1 MRTIVPWLD
10 LSPAN
15 LFCVTQSNPAGI
27 KPFNVFVAKCWEA
40 AVEAG
45 FGF

>member
-1 MRTIVPWLD
+1 MRPIVPLVD

-15 LFCVTQSNPAGI
+15 LFCVTQSNLAGI
-27 KPFNVFVAKCWEA
+27 KPFKVFVAKCWEA
-40 AVEAG
+40 AVEVG